1 MTSKSAIVSKE
12 TALRLCNNSH
22 ICIHLTKNKLRL
34 KFRLICY
41 QIFIDFMT
49 KWVQNI
55 YIWYLI
61 TEGAN
66 VDKISDNWTS
76 RGPAIREI

>member
-1 MTSKSAIVSKE
+1 
-12 TALRLCNNSH
+12 
-22 ICIHLTKNKLRL
+22 
-34 KFRLICY
+34 
-41 QIFIDFMT
+41 MT

-66 VDKISDNWTS
+66 VDKISSDSLRKKLVAGKEKAYLSLELVHLSDRLRRT
-76 RGPAIREI
+76 PAAHERQVPGAK